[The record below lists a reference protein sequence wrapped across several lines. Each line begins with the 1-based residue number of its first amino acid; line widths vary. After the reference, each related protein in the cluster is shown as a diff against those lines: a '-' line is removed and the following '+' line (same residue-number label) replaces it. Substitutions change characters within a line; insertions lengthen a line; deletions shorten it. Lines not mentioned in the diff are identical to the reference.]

1 MEIGDSINHKDPDI
15 ITPNFDLAKT
25 SRWCAASF
33 RVTLKII
40 LFFNSVTLIPG
51 PGLSKLTSR

>member
-25 SRWCAASF
+25 SRWCCKFPSNIEDNLVF
-33 RVTLKII
+33 
-40 LFFNSVTLIPG
+40 
-51 PGLSKLTSR
+51 